1 MAETKV
7 KRVLIADDEP
17 DLVTM
22 LMVRLR
28 HEGYEVLI
36 ARNGDE
42 CVALAEQEKPDLI
55 LMDVVMPLKNGYDA
69 CEEIKKNPKTARIPV
84 VLMTALNQRENVT
97 IGKHL
102 GARAYVTKPFN
113 VNSLL
118 VKIRDVMQA

>member
-1 MAETKV
+1 MTETKV

-28 HEGYEVLI
+28 HEGYEVII

-42 CVALAEQEKPDLI
+42 CVALAAQEKPDLI
-55 LMDVVMPLKNGYDA
+55 LMDVMMPLKNGYDA
-69 CEEIKKNPKTARIPV
+69 CEEIKKNPKTSRIPI
-84 VLMTALNQRENVT
+84 VLVTALNQKENVT

-102 GARAYVTKPFN
+102 GARVYVTKPFN
-113 VNSLL
+113 VNILL
-118 VKIRDVMQA
+118 LKIRDLVQS

>member
-1 MAETKV
+1 MAETKI

-28 HEGYEVLI
+28 HEGYEVII

-42 CVALAEQEKPDLI
+42 CVALAQQEKPDLI

-69 CEEIKKNPKTARIPV
+69 CEEIKKNPKTSRIPV
-84 VLMTALNQRENVT
+84 ILVTALNQKENKT

-102 GARAYVTKPFN
+102 GAREYVTKPFN

-118 VKIRDVMQA
+118 IKIRDVIQA

>member
-1 MAETKV
+1 MVDTKP

-42 CVALAEQEKPDLI
+42 CIALAQQEKPDLI
-55 LMDVVMPLKNGYDA
+55 LVDVMMPLKNGYDA
-69 CEEIKKNPKTARIPV
+69 CEEIKKNPKTSRIPII
-84 VLMTALNQRENVT
+84 LMTALDQKENVT

-102 GARAYVTKPFN
+102 GALDYIMKPFN

-118 VKIRDVMQA
+118 LKIRDVVRT

>member
-1 MAETKV
+1 MTEAKP

-28 HEGYEVLI
+28 HEGYEVII

-42 CVALAEQEKPDLI
+42 CVALAQQEKPDLI

-69 CEEIKKNPKTARIPV
+69 CEEIKKNPKTSRIPIILV
-84 VLMTALNQRENVT
+84 TALNQKENVT

-102 GARAYVTKPFN
+102 GARDYIMKPFN

-118 VKIRDVMQA
+118 LKIRDVIRA